1 MPSPKFDSDGFDL
14 DAVTRDDGA
23 VLELGGGVSPATATT
38 TKMPPP
44 KAVTPDDSPLHQSEL
59 HKQQGNAEFQQK
71 QWLDA
76 YDCYTRAIHATPGE
90 PAADEILERQEA
102 WNQARQER
110 YRQELRAQDEAR
122 RNKKGNDDDN
132 SDNEPTQQPDRSRT
146 ERFMLD
152 PPHPHATAL
161 ATYYCNRAA
170 ALLHME
176 RYDHAIEDCNLA
188 IILNPAYVKAYIR
201 RSTAYEQLQHQLQ
214 HSSRTGDDNDDEDTS
229 ANENIAK
236 ALQDVQQALQLDPSN
251 AQIRST
257 VARLQKLEDARLEKL
272 KVETMDKLK
281 DLGNSILGNFGLSL
295 DNFQTQKD
303 PNTGSYSISFNQNK

>member
-1 MPSPKFDSDGFDL
+1 
-14 DAVTRDDGA
+14 
-23 VLELGGGVSPATATT
+23 
-38 TKMPPP
+38 
-44 KAVTPDDSPLHQSEL
+44 
-59 HKQQGNAEFQQK
+59 
-71 QWLDA
+71 
-76 YDCYTRAIHATPGE
+76 
-90 PAADEILERQEA
+90 
-102 WNQARQER
+102 
-110 YRQELRAQDEAR
+110 
-122 RNKKGNDDDN
+122 
-132 SDNEPTQQPDRSRT
+132 
-146 ERFMLD
+146 MLD

-214 HSSRTGDDNDDEDTS
+214 HST
-229 ANENIAK
+229 
-236 ALQDVQQALQLDPSN
+236 LQDAQQALQLDPSN